1 MHRDVMKVK
10 EKKDRYKVCY
20 MAGDDSGFDMME
32 GALLVLEAMDLPVEW
47 VRADLGWC
55 MWERSVKK
63 FGEGDPRCNTV
74 PPETVEAIKNTDATL
89 MAAITSKAGVKGFKS
104 AILQI
109 RQLFDLYINLRPAKT
124 LPGIGTPL
132 KGDPKID
139 IVMFRENTEDLYAAV
154 EFYPLPAEQFDMH
167 PGMERFK
174 KCSEVA
180 TSWRVFSKE
189 GCERIIR
196 AAFEYAKATGRKT
209 VHCCNKAN
217 VIRQTDGMM
226 KRLFLEIGKEY
237 EQYGIKAIEENADA
251 TAMWL
256 IKNPQDYSVV
266 VASNVFGDILSDE
279 ASQLTGGLGFAPS
292 GNIGETAA
300 LFEPSSGS
308 VPKYAH
314 RYRVNPSGMLMTSK
328 MMLEY
333 LGLEKEGAKIEK
345 AIGEVLVENAPGT
358 LTYDVLRDFRGD
370 SDWEKNAASTL
381 DMAAAIAAKI
391 NPSFTG
397 KTLEAAKAKVH
408 EMCAWQED
416 KLVGFN

>member
-1 MHRDVMKVK
+1 MFRDVMKVR

-20 MAGDDSGFDMME
+20 MSGDDSGFDMME
-32 GALLVLEAMDLPVEW
+32 GALLVLEALDLPIDW

-55 MWERSVKK
+55 MWEKSVAK

-74 PPETVEAIKNTDATL
+74 PPETIESIRDTDATL

-104 AILQI
+104 AILQM

-124 LPGIGTPL
+124 LPGVGTPL

-154 EFYPLPAEQFDMH
+154 EFCPLPPEQFDLH

-174 KCSEVA
+174 KSKEVA
-180 TSWRVFSKE
+180 VSWRVFSNE
-189 GCERIIR
+189 GCSRIIR
-196 AAFEYAKATGRKT
+196 AAFEYAKAVGRKT
-209 VHCCNKAN
+209 VHCSNKAN

-226 KRLFLEIGKEY
+226 KRIFLEIAKDY
-237 EQYGIKAIEENADA
+237 EQYGIKGIEENADA

-292 GNIGETAA
+292 GNIGETTAI
-300 LFEPSSGS
+300 FEPSSGS

-314 RYRVNPSGMLMTSK
+314 KYRVNPCAMLLTSK

-333 LGLEKEGAKIEK
+333 LGLDEAGQRIEK
-345 AIGEVLVENAPGT
+345 AIGDVLTADKPGT
-358 LTYDVLRDFRGD
+358 LTYDILRDFRGD
-370 SDWEKNAASTL
+370 PQWETNAASTI
-381 DMAAAIAAKI
+381 DMAAEIASKI
-391 NPSFTG
+391 NPAFAG
-397 KTLEAAKAKVH
+397 DTLEAAKAKVKA
-408 EMCAWQED
+408 MCDWT
-416 KLVGFN
+416 KTIGFE

>member
-1 MHRDVMKVK
+1 MSENIMRVK
-10 EKKDRYKVCY
+10 AKKDRYDVTY

-32 GALLVLEAMDLPVEW
+32 GALLVLESLDLPINW
-47 VRADLGWC
+47 RRADLGWC
-55 MWERSVKK
+55 MWEKSNKK

-74 PPETVEAIKNTDATL
+74 PPETIKAIEETDATI

-104 AILQI
+104 AILQM

-132 KGDPKID
+132 AKNPDID

-154 EFYPLPAEQFDMH
+154 EFFPLPKEMFDLH
-167 PGMERFK
+167 KGMDRFREGK
-174 KCSEVA
+174 GEIAV
-180 TSWRVFSKE
+180 SWRVFSEE
-189 GCERIIR
+189 GCTRIIR

-217 VIRQTDGMM
+217 VIRQPDGMM
-226 KRLFLEIGKEY
+226 KRIFLEIAKEY
-237 EQYGIKAIEENADA
+237 EQYGIKGIEENADA

-292 GNIGETAA
+292 GNIGKNAA

-314 RYRVNPSGMLMTSK
+314 QYKVNPSAMILTCK

-333 LGLEKEGAKIEK
+333 LGLDEAAQKIDM
-345 AIGEVLVENAPGT
+345 ALGDVLVE
-358 LTYDVLRDFRGD
+358 
-370 SDWEKNAASTL
+370 S
-381 DMAAAIAAKI
+381 
-391 NPSFTG
+391 
-397 KTLEAAKAKVH
+397 
-408 EMCAWQED
+408 
-416 KLVGFN
+416 